1 MESICLGKKAKKL
14 RKSIYLFNELESEK
28 VIEFRPPLFFNFRGG
43 HTSSTFSYS
52 CSFLR
57 YAFLGSKFTFQNTD
71 FWEKSFCTAVS
82 IPKRFH
88 MTMEALCSEIHQ
100 PTLMQY
106 HISHLTL
113 PAMGS
118 CGVIMTH
125 VVIIQPGYPKNFTSS
140 TQKISAHPTQCWS
153 MCGVRVE
160 WYKKQAY
167 CLQYLFYL
175 SLGSLKWP
183 EVF

>member
-1 MESICLGKKAKKL
+1 M

-82 IPKRFH
+82 IPKSFH

-100 PTLMQY
+100 PTLVLYAACYRVTHTHMSMSICY
-106 HISHLTL
+106 MSMFISNR
-113 PAMGS
+113 
-118 CGVIMTH
+118 
-125 VVIIQPGYPKNFTSS
+125 KSS
-140 TQKISAHPTQCWS
+140 WL
-153 MCGVRVE
+153 
-160 WYKKQAY
+160 YKSHAI
-167 CLQYLFYL
+167 
-175 SLGSLKWP
+175 LG
-183 EVF
+183 